1 MKSLDA
7 YERAN
12 FEQSIAE
19 LFDDKKT
26 KNKEPKDRSL
36 KMLEELKNKI
46 SANNSSMKQILA

>member
-12 FEQSIAE
+12 FQQSIAA
-19 LFDDKKT
+19 LFDDEKT

-36 KMLEELKNKI
+36 KMLKELKNKI